1 MRRRLALLAASSLS
15 GLALAAPAPAAPAA
29 PDCFATD
36 FATACFSS
44 FHDVFVDDVL
54 CSFPVDVDV
63 VGSIRYRPF
72 FAKDGSGDLTS
83 EETHIV
89 FNATIVN
96 PATGRSFFDGSNF
109 SVRATFLSDGAVVIR
124 RTGIFHNA
132 VVDDGRRLFHQS
144 GQDSVLIDAN
154 DQVVDEIFHG
164 RWDSEP
170 AFPGNVCPILAVPRS
185 PMSAH

>member
-1 MRRRLALLAASSLS
+1 MRRRIALLAVTSLT
-15 GLALAAPAPAAPAA
+15 GLVLAAPAPAAPNE

-44 FHDVFVDDVL
+44 FHDVFVNDVL

-72 FAKDGSGDLTS
+72 FANDGSGDLTS
-83 EETHIV
+83 DEAHIV

-109 SVRATFLSDGAVVIR
+109 TERAVILPDGSLVIR
-124 RTGIFHNA
+124 RTGIRHNA

-144 GQDSVLIDAN
+144 GQDTELRDAN
-154 DQVVDEIFHG
+154 DQLVDEIFHG
-164 RWDSEP
+164 RWDSEA
-170 AFPGNVCPILAVPRS
+170 AFPGDVCPILAVPV
-185 PMSAH
+185 

>member
-1 MRRRLALLAASSLS
+1 MRRRLALLAASSLT
-15 GLALAAPAPAAPAA
+15 GLVLAAPAPAAAA
-29 PDCFATD
+29 TPDCFATD

-54 CSFPVDVDV
+54 CSFPVNVDV

-72 FAKDGSGDLTS
+72 FAKDGSGDLTR
-83 EETHIV
+83 EESHTV

-109 SVRATFLSDGAVVIR
+109 NERAVFLPDGSVVIS

-132 VVDDGRRLFHQS
+132 VVDDGQRLFHQS
-144 GQDSVLIDAN
+144 GQDSVLVDAN
-154 DQVVDEIFHG
+154 DEVVDEIFHG
-164 RWDSEP
+164 RWDSEA
-170 AFPGNVCPILAVPRS
+170 AFPGKVCPILAVPR
-185 PMSAH
+185 

>member
-1 MRRRLALLAASSLS
+1 MRRRLALLAASSLT
-15 GLALAAPAPAAPAA
+15 GLVLVSPGPAAATPP
-29 PDCFATD
+29 PDCFAVD
-36 FATACFSS
+36 FAQACYSS

-63 VGSIRYRPF
+63 LGSVRYRPL
-72 FAKDGSGDLTS
+72 FAPDGTGDLTS
-83 EETHIV
+83 EERHVV

-109 SVRATFLSDGAVVIR
+109 NESATFLPDGSVRIR

-144 GQDSVLIDAN
+144 GHQSVLIDAD
-154 DQVVDEIFHG
+154 DQVVGETFRG

-170 AFPGNVCPILAVPRS
+170 AFPGEVCPILAVPR
-185 PMSAH
+185 